1 MCFFCFRTV
10 DEDLAVL
17 ADFMIEQ
24 NFLENHTEFIHFIVT
39 YCSNYN
45 DGWPPWEAILA
56 SDDLNRNLIWHCV
69 LNRREARLKMILNK
83 MR

>member
-1 MCFFCFRTV
+1 MCSFCFRTG

-17 ADFMIEQ
+17 ADFMIEKH
-24 NFLENHTEFIHFIVT
+24 FHVNHTEFNHFIIS
-39 YCSNYN
+39 YCCNYR
-45 DGWPPWEAILA
+45 DKWPPWEAILA
-56 SDDLNRNLIWHCV
+56 SDDLNRNLIWHCI